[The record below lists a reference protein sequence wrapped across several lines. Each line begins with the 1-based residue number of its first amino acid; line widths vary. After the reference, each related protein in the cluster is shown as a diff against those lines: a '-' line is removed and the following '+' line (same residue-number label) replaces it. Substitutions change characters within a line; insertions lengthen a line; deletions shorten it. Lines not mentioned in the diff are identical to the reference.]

1 MMGGVVTDLVG
12 RSNLPRL
19 YACGEV
25 SNTGVHGAN
34 RLASNSLLEGMVYGF
49 RVVEAVERG
58 KAEPDKTGAMRAMSG
73 AGSDE
78 LVIRGIEIAVP
89 TEVSAQP
96 TAIGTVDGPS
106 VAKRREA
113 LQRTMTTEAG
123 VLRTAASIDAAERS
137 LAEVAPGLSGAADG
151 REVLELRNLHDVAA
165 GLLAAARVREE
176 TRGAHTRVDHSSLD
190 DRFRARLVLR

>member
-1 MMGGVVTDLVG
+1 
-12 RSNLPRL
+12 
-19 YACGEV
+19 
-25 SNTGVHGAN
+25 
-34 RLASNSLLEGMVYGF
+34 MVYGF

-58 KAEPDKTGAMRAMSG
+58 KAEPDETGAMRAMSG

-123 VLRTAASIDAAERS
+123 VLRAAASIDAAERS